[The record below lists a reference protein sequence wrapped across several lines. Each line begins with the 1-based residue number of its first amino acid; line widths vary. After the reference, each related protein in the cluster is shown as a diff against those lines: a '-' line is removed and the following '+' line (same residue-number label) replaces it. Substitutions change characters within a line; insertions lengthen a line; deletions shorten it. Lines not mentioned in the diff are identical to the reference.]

1 MDPRRDRAI
10 GSLLGLAAGDALGV
24 PMEFQERDQRPP
36 VTDLI
41 GGGPFHLK
49 PGEWTDDTAMALCL
63 AESLLAKHDFDPRD
77 LMERFVRWWK
87 KGENSSTG
95 SCFDIGNATRA
106 ALERYRK
113 SGDPFAGSEDP
124 MQAGNGSI
132 MRLAPVAIFWHGS
145 PERAARAAREQSR
158 TTHASPACLD
168 ACELL
173 ARVLVAAIGGAGKA
187 ALLQPARPGW
197 LAEVTQ
203 IAAGRWRDKQR
214 AQIRSS
220 GYVVDTLEAAFW
232 CVARSEDAR
241 AALIMAANLGHD
253 ADTVAAVT
261 GQIAGSIW
269 GASALPLAWREKL
282 VAAERITSLA
292 EQLFDAVK

>member
-24 PMEFQERDQRPP
+24 PMEFQKRDSRPA

-41 GGGPFHLK
+41 GGGPFGLK

-63 AESLLAKHDFDPRD
+63 AESLLAHPDFDPRD

-87 KGENSSTG
+87 KGENSATG
-95 SCFDIGNATRA
+95 ACFDIGNATRA
-106 ALERYRK
+106 SLERFRK
-113 SGDPFAGSEDP
+113 NGDPLAGSEDP
-124 MQAGNGSI
+124 MDAGNGSI
-132 MRLAPVAIFWHGS
+132 MRLAPVAICWHGS
-145 PERAARAAREQSR
+145 PDRAAAVARSQSG
-158 TTHASPACLD
+158 TTHAAPACLD

-197 LAEVTQ
+197 LAEITQ

-241 AALIMAANLGHD
+241 AALVLAANLGQD

-261 GQIAGSIW
+261 GQIAGAIW
-269 GASALPLAWREKL
+269 GASALPAAWREKL
-282 VAAERITSLA
+282 VGADRIVRLA
-292 EQLFDAVK
+292 EQLFDVVK